1 MLHETSRGGPSARQQ
16 ALSRFADRMRV
27 NRRTYDDYPGY
38 IVSLLR
44 IKKACAIANAEAGA
58 LDPERARA
66 IASACDGL
74 ADGGRFPV
82 DTFVDA
88 YPLLDEMLNT
98 AIAERASRISG
109 VPDVCPDRHVGLSQ

>member
-58 LDPERARA
+58 LDPERASRREA
-66 IASACDGL
+66 ARR
-74 ADGGRFPV
+74 GR
-82 DTFVDA
+82 D
-88 YPLLDEMLNT
+88 
-98 AIAERASRISG
+98 SG
-109 VPDVCPDRHVGLSQ
+109 IR